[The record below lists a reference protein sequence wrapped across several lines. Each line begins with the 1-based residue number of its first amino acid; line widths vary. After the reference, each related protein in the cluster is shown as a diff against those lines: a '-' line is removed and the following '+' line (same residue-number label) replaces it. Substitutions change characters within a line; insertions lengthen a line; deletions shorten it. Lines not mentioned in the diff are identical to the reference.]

1 MVIYTDNK
9 LFINDEIKLIN
20 SCLFNMASEY
30 EEPDAYDEN
39 SRLFNYFKYL
49 YDNKLYGIK
58 SLALLILKNITEKY
72 ITIFTKIDN
81 LLDF

>member
-1 MVIYTDNK
+1 MKN
-9 LFINDEIKLIN
+9 
-20 SCLFNMASEY
+20 
-30 EEPDAYDEN
+30 PDAYDEN